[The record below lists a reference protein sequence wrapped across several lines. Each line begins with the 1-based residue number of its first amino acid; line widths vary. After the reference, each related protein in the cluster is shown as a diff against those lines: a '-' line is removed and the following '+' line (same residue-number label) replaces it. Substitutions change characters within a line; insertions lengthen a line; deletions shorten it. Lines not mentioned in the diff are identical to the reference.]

1 VTDGCLRARK
11 SGRFESTERHMKS
24 KALLLSAAAA
34 VVSLGLGQFYLKRLE
49 AEVSGGPKIP
59 VLVAAQDLPAGE
71 LLSES
76 SLALRDVPL
85 AYLEAR
91 QVKASEL
98 KKVLGTRLAAGL
110 KVSESLQWSDL
121 GKFSDRSRVLSGLVQ
136 QGQRAVAIDGR
147 SADFQGLLRPGD
159 RVDVLLTT
167 SGKDAASTTITLV
180 QNLLVLSVGGNIA
193 RADEENAKGFSR
205 GGGAT
210 VSATLAQA
218 QVLTQ
223 AQQQGRLT
231 LVLRNSDDV
240 AVVDGTVETN
250 NAHLV
255 PQSAREKAA
264 RSAGPKEVIEHVR

>member
-1 VTDGCLRARK
+1 
-11 SGRFESTERHMKS
+11 MKS
-24 KALLLSAAAA
+24 KALLLSAVAAL
-34 VVSLGLGQFYLKRLE
+34 VSLGLGQVYLKRLE
-49 AEVSGGPKIP
+49 AEISGGPKIP
-59 VLVAAQDLPAGE
+59 LLVAAQDLPAGE

-85 AYLEAR
+85 AYVEAR

-110 KVSESLQWSDL
+110 KASETLEWSDL

-167 SGKDAASTTITLV
+167 SAKEATSTTVTLL
-180 QNLLVLSVGGNIA
+180 QNLLVLSVGANIA
-193 RADEENAKGFSR
+193 RADEETAKSFSR
-205 GGGAT
+205 GGAT
-210 VSATLAQA
+210 VSATPAQA

-223 AQQQGRLT
+223 AQERGRLT
-231 LVLRNSDDV
+231 LVLRNSADV
-240 AVVDGTVETN
+240 AVVEGMNETT
-250 NAHLV
+250 
-255 PQSAREKAA
+255 AA
-264 RSAGPKEVIEHVR
+264 NLLQQGGRDRAPSDRAPKSPGIKEAIEHVR

>member
-1 VTDGCLRARK
+1 
-11 SGRFESTERHMKS
+11 MKS
-24 KALLLSAAAA
+24 KALLLSAVAA

-59 VLVAAQDLPAGE
+59 LLVAAQDLPAGE

-85 AYLEAR
+85 AYVEAR

-110 KVSESLQWSDL
+110 KASETLEWSDL

-159 RVDVLLTT
+159 RVDILLTT
-167 SGKDAASTTITLV
+167 SAKEAASTTVTLL
-180 QNLLVLSVGGNIA
+180 QNLLVLSVGANIT
-193 RADEENAKGFSR
+193 RADEEVAKSFSR

-223 AQQQGRLT
+223 AQERGRLT
-231 LVLRNSDDV
+231 LVLRNSGDV
-240 AVVDGTVETN
+240 AVVEGMVETSGAN
-250 NAHLV
+250 LL
-255 PQSAREKAA
+255 QQGGREKAA
-264 RSAGPKEVIEHVR
+264 RNAGTKEAIEHVR